1 MECCVDGSHKWHEKF
16 LLGRYGIK
24 VLSNE
29 ATGMSEISDY
39 LMGAFEDTI
48 GLRVFNSGQFGLNSI

>member
-16 LLGRYGIK
+16 LLGRYGIE

-29 ATGMSEISDY
+29 ATGM
-39 LMGAFEDTI
+39 
-48 GLRVFNSGQFGLNSI
+48 